1 MYRYQ
6 GNTGRYVWVPDGPM
20 GAAPSRPGPQR
31 PSQAPPPEDPG
42 RRRGSRQRESGET
55 DSPLSA
61 LRDLGGNLGG
71 ILSNV
76 FPDGFEMEDA
86 LLLLVLFLM
95 YKETGDKDLLII
107 MGAMFL
113 L

>member
-1 MYRYQ
+1 MYKYE
-6 GNTGRYVWVPDGPM
+6 GNTGRYVWVPDPVGSSQPRN
-20 GAAPSRPGPQR
+20 GARRGQ
-31 PSQAPPPEDPG
+31 QLPPPRSVAHPEPPH
-42 RRRGSRQRESGET
+42 SRSPRERT
-55 DSPLSA
+55 SPLP
-61 LRDLGGNLGG
+61 LDLGGGLQDM
-71 ILSNV
+71 LSNV

-95 YKETGDKDLLII
+95 YKESGDKELLII

>member
-6 GNTGRYVWVPDGPM
+6 GNTGRYIWVPDTPRQEH
-20 GAAPSRPGPQR
+20 ARRPPAVTAVPEPSRSNAPVPQQGR
-31 PSQAPPPEDPG
+31 GREKTVPPP
-42 RRRGSRQRESGET
+42 
-55 DSPLSA
+55 L
-61 LRDLGGNLGG
+61 DLGSGLSN

-95 YKETGDKDLLII
+95 YKESGDKELLII